1 MKRAFIL
8 FITLTIIVLSVSIS
22 WYYYQSLFGKNVPDL
37 LDEEHLFIP
46 TGTSFDSLLVLL
58 EKGRFVKDVGSFDK
72 VAGWMKFKRDYMP
85 PGRFR
90 IIGGWSNRDLIRH
103 IRSGN
108 QDPVAVTFNN
118 VRNIEELAGKV
129 SDYIE
134 PDSFEILQFINN
146 EPLLRSLGYARET
159 ALCLF
164 IPNTYELYWN
174 TTVENFLHRMSRE
187 NEKFWQQND
196 RDGKADKLG
205 LSRNEVYTLASIV
218 EKETLLSSEK
228 RRIAGVYLNRLDKGI
243 RLQADPTVV
252 FAVGDFTIRRVL
264 NKHLAFDS
272 PYNTYIYT
280 GLPPGP
286 ICMPEIESIDAVLTA
301 EEHNY
306 LFFCAEPGYTG
317 AHAFAETLTGH
328 MANARKYQSWLSQNR
343 IK

>member
-1 MKRAFIL
+1 MKKAIIL
-8 FITLTIIVLSVSIS
+8 FISLTILTLSAGIS
-22 WYYYQSLFGKNVPDL
+22 WYYYQLLLGKNVPDL

-46 TGTSFDSLLVLL
+46 TGTSYDSLLVLL
-58 EKGRFVKDVGSFDK
+58 EEGRFVNNIGSFDK
-72 VAGWMKFKRDYMP
+72 VAGWMKFKKDYMP

-134 PDSFEILQFINN
+134 PDSFEILQYINN

-174 TTVENFLHRMSRE
+174 TSVENFLHRMSRE
-187 NEKFWQQND
+187 NEKFWDQKD
-196 RDGKADKLG
+196 RDAKAEKLG
-205 LSRNEVYTLASIV
+205 LSRKEVYTLASIV

-228 RRIAGVYLNRLDKGI
+228 RRIAGVYLNRLEKGI

-272 PYNTYIYT
+272 PYNTYIYS

-286 ICMPEIESIDAVLTA
+286 ICMPEIESIDAVLNA
-301 EEHNY
+301 ENHNY

-317 AHAFAETLTGH
+317 AHAFAETLSGH
-328 MANARKYQSWLSQNR
+328 LENARKYQSWLSQNS